1 MAEEGWVLRLKWIP
15 SHVGTLGNEKADYLA
30 KLSTNL
36 PQPTAQSSL
45 KSTKAHIDN
54 TINLWTKNQRLAA
67 AAAGKIWEGNNEKT
81 YSPASTTA
89 N

>member
-1 MAEEGWVLRLKWIP
+1 MAEGWALRLQWIR
-15 SHVGTLGNEKADYLA
+15 SHVSTLGNENADYLA
-30 KLSTNL
+30 KLGTNL
-36 PQPTAQSSL
+36 HQPTAQASL
-45 KSTKAHIDN
+45 KSAKAHIDN
-54 TINLWTKNQRLAA
+54 TINLWTKNQRLA